1 MTRTQGRVFSTILI
15 CIFLAAGLFCRERAE
30 ETTLA
35 PSVQSPFADAA
46 KRASQ
51 SVVSVMGYTG
61 RKRTQMGSGVAVSE
75 KCVLTNYHV
84 IEGADRIS
92 VSLAGKE
99 IPADAIAVDEEM
111 DAAVL
116 FAEHL
121 EAKPAELGDSDRLQ
135 VGEWVICVGN
145 PLSETL
151 RGSVT
156 AGIVSALERKVLS
169 SGHMI
174 QTDAAINSGSSGGGL
189 FNVLGELVGIPTMK
203 YTGETVEG
211 IGLVLPINS
220 VNKLI
225 QEALGG
231 EKPE

>member
-1 MTRTQGRVFSTILI
+1 MTKTQGRVFLAILI
-15 CIFLAAGLFCRERAE
+15 CIFLAAGLFHQERAE
-30 ETTLA
+30 EITLA
-35 PSVQSPFADAA
+35 PSGQSPFADAA
-46 KRASQ
+46 KRASK
-51 SVVSVMGYTG
+51 SVVGVMGYAG
-61 RKRTQMGSGVAVSE
+61 RKRTQMGSGVVISP

-92 VSLAGKE
+92 VSLSGKE
-99 IPADAIAVDEEM
+99 IPAEAIAIDDKT

-121 EAKPAELGDSDRLQ
+121 EAQPADLGDSDRLQ

-145 PLSETL
+145 PLSDAFY
-151 RGSVT
+151 GSVT
-156 AGIVSALERKVLS
+156 AGIVSALEREVLS
-169 SGHMI
+169 SDLMI

-189 FNVLGELVGIPTMK
+189 FNVRGELVGIPTMK
-203 YTGETVEG
+203 LSGEMVEG

-225 QEALGG
+225 YEAVGSKSF
-231 EKPE
+231 E